1 MGFNLDL
8 LPFALN
14 DVTPFIFET
23 RATWRV
29 CEFVLAS
36 SGLEQLNDFDFYL
49 LSN

>member
-1 MGFNLDL
+1 MGFNLGL
-8 LPFALN
+8 LPFVLN

-36 SGLEQLNDFDFYL
+36 LGAGTAK
-49 LSN
+49 